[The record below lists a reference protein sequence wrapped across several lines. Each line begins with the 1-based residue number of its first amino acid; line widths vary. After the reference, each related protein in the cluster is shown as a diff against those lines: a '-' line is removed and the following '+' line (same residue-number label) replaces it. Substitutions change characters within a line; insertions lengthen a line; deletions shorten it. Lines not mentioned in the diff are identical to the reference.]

1 MIFARIGGWAAIG
14 FAALLVGTNLILA
27 PAGLPLI
34 GAPTGEV
41 ADFFGS
47 HSGIVELTSAMGP
60 FVWLLAT
67 VFGAATT
74 AALWPIERRRAE
86 AWSLVGFAGLLLQ
99 NTTFA
104 GVIATR
110 LALTGTA
117 ADASATTGL
126 WSLNEAYFALNG
138 TFLATAMIGLSLA
151 GFRARLIRRGH
162 ALLGFTAAGL
172 QFGSAVVLSLVFDD
186 PGPIDLL
193 GLAGW
198 LLWVAWI
205 AWYGIVLIRTRA
217 SSTDQPRTTEPAAI

>member
-1 MIFARIGGWAAIG
+1 M
-14 FAALLVGTNLILA
+14 
-27 PAGLPLI
+27 
-34 GAPTGEV
+34 
-41 ADFFGS
+41 
-47 HSGIVELTSAMGP
+47 
-60 FVWLLAT
+60 
-67 VFGAATT
+67 FGAAAT
-74 AALWPIERRRAE
+74 AALWPMERRRGE

-117 ADASATTGL
+117 EDESATNAL

-151 GFRARLIRRGH
+151 GLRTRLIRRSH
-162 ALLGFTAAGL
+162 AILGFTAAGL
-172 QFGSAVVLSLVFDD
+172 QFASAFLLPLAFDD

-198 LLWVAWI
+198 LLWVVWI
-205 AWYGIVLIRTRA
+205 AWYGSVLIRTRA
-217 SSTDQPRTTEPAAI
+217 SSPDQTRTAEPAAT